1 MNELLTVN
9 ANFHA
14 VWEEGTKIL
23 RPQVEVIVVVSEP
36 TYTLDAVGD
45 IIRQRATSQFRFS
58 ANPKMLRRLADSLVK
73 LADEADALPPLPAHP
88 CRARLLTFPQHRP
101 RNPSSK
107 HEAPSTKH

>member
-1 MNELLTVN
+1 
-9 ANFHA
+9 
-14 VWEEGTKIL
+14 
-23 RPQVEVIVVVSEP
+23 
-36 TYTLDAVGD
+36 
-45 IIRQRATSQFRFS
+45 
-58 ANPKMLRRLADSLVK
+58 MLRRLADSLVK